1 MFYQGVMQIRT
12 SDDITSSSFM
22 GNARQLFKNTK
33 SYNNSIKI
41 SFEIRYN
48 LKGCFRFTSKFLETN
63 FILNILFRSKS
74 TLPAMGLLHFE
85 RKGKEKARPVLSN
98 WDATKEKPLICNR
111 SKAATTKI
119 FAFFSMLEFGDMQTS
134 RKPSNKPWHK
144 RSGNRNLMF
153 ETMTGIL
160 WSHNLNSQLDAFF
173 RAA

>member
-1 MFYQGVMQIRT
+1 MQDYLKLPQYETLKNQIIKLVKPDYIAVSLMFYQVVMQIRT

-48 LKGCFRFTSKFLETN
+48 LKGCFRFTSKFLKTN

-85 RKGKEKARPVLSN
+85 RKG
-98 WDATKEKPLICNR
+98 
-111 SKAATTKI
+111 
-119 FAFFSMLEFGDMQTS
+119 TS
-134 RKPSNKPWHK
+134 ST
-144 RSGNRNLMF
+144 F
-153 ETMTGIL
+153 
-160 WSHNLNSQLDAFF
+160 
-173 RAA
+173 